1 MKHYKNIV
9 ITGAITTAK
18 EESLEIYKILVEK
31 LSQYTDNIYSPID
44 TIKFKGTSE
53 AMYKRAMKMIQDADL
68 VIAEMSNPST
78 GQGMEL
84 QEAVRLGLPIIV
96 IAKKGTKISNT
107 VLGSGKVMQVIL
119 YDEKE
124 EIKIF
129 E

>member
-44 TIKFKGTSE
+44 TIEFKGTSE
-53 AMYKRAMKMIQDADL
+53 EIYRRAMKMIQDADL

-84 QEAVRLGLPIIV
+84 QEAVRLGIPIIV

-107 VLGSGKVMQVIL
+107 VLGSGKVMKVIF
-119 YDEKE
+119 YDEIE